1 VLSSIY
7 AKKSGFSIN
16 LHTDSK
22 GYEYLKM
29 CPYDN
34 IYVDLDD
41 IDLPAKKL
49 YAAVKFKV
57 MEKYPVGVI
66 HIDGDVLLK
75 NSNLIE
81 LLKFNEY
88 DCIVQSVEAPPIYGW
103 GWDQTASVW
112 DNCEYPEWANRKCKI
127 MYNCGV
133 VGFNNKELKDEYFN
147 TYWNMYK
154 QYLEKGI
161 DKDSIY
167 FLLDRIFPMKKI
179 NYYGDMRK
187 YNKHLLSCI
196 EMQSDLVL
204 ISKNHI
210 FKGTAKGSK
219 LGTITRDDIKV
230 DGILFECI
238 FDKVG
243 KNYIK
248 FLLKESIK
256 NPKSKRLIVDSVK
269 MNMSMERLDILK
281 KEVSE

>member
-1 VLSSIY
+1 MILLFAPDINMSGIY
-7 AKKSGFSIN
+7 CRSQNKMTFDRSYNKEDTEYDIDICNIIAMEDKDIV
-16 LHTDSK
+16 
-22 GYEYLKM
+22 EYL
-29 CPYDN
+29 CRTQSP
-34 IYVDLDD
+34 
-41 IDLPAKKL
+41 
-49 YAAVKFKV
+49 
-57 MEKYPVGVI
+57 
-66 HIDGDVLLK
+66 
-75 NSNLIE
+75 LI
-81 LLKFNEY
+81 
-88 DCIVQSVEAPPIYGW
+88 
-103 GWDQTASVW
+103 AS
-112 DNCEYPEWANRKCKI
+112 
-127 MYNCGV
+127 G
-133 VGFNNKELKDEYFN
+133 
-147 TYWNMYK
+147 
-154 QYLEKGI
+154 KGI

-238 FDKVG
+238 FDKNG